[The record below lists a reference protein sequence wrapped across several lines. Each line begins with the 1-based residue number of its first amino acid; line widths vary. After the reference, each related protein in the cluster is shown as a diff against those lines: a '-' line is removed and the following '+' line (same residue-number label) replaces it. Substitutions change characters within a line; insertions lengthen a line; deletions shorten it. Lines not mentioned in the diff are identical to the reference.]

1 MGAKAEDVRTYDRVP
16 MSFFLGK
23 CRAIESGGLNVALKS
38 ENSEKDGRVWF
49 RIHHGMTMMSYGE
62 KITITLLPYGSGTR
76 VHVHSTCGLP
86 TQVIDYGKNR
96 QNVNNI
102 FKYLEDGIASAA
114 AAIQSQRT
122 VAPQPQR
129 TVAPQPQRTV
139 APQQPGLQAQRDF
152 IFCTECGARNPWRS
166 RFCSS
171 CGKPIIY

>member
-1 MGAKAEDVRTYDRVP
+1 
-16 MSFFLGK
+16 
-23 CRAIESGGLNVALKS
+23 
-38 ENSEKDGRVWF
+38 
-49 RIHHGMTMMSYGE
+49 MMSYGE

-114 AAIQSQRT
+114 AAIQ
-122 VAPQPQR
+122 PQR

>member
-38 ENSEKDGRVWF
+38 ENSEQDGRVWF

-114 AAIQSQRT
+114 AAIQ
-122 VAPQPQR
+122 PQR